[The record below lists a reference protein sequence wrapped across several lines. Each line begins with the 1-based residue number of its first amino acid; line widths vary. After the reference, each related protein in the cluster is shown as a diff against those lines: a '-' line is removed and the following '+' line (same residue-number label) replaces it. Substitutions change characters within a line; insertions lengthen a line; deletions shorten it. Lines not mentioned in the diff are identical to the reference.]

1 MPKSKNKIAD
11 LDNFFTHHRPSEID
25 ISVLSR
31 ELGISVS
38 NIYYQYGSKSE
49 LLRVLA
55 NEVVREKFLSAF
67 ADFQNS
73 FLESGASSSRQKLLE
88 ALQHFF
94 DSIWELIPNTLCHLS
109 HSERQLLL
117 GSFKQFSSL
126 FNIWLD
132 LALHDESNDLKKIVR
147 TMVTDDMRRL
157 TCQK

>member
-1 MPKSKNKIAD
+1 MPVSKNQIAD
-11 LDNFFTHHRPSEID
+11 LDNFFNQHRPSEID

-38 NIYYQYGSKSE
+38 QIYYQYGSKSE

-55 NEVVREKFLSAF
+55 NEVVDSKISGACR
-67 ADFQNS
+67 DFQNS
-73 FLESGASSSRQKLLE
+73 FLESGASSSPGQLLE
-88 ALQHFF
+88 ALRIFF
-94 DSIWELIPNTLCHLS
+94 DSIWELVPNTLCHLH

-117 GSFKQFSSL
+117 DSFEQFSRL

-132 LALHDESNDLKKIVR
+132 LALHKELNGVKEIVKS
-147 TMVTDDMRRL
+147 MVTDQIMRL

>member
-1 MPKSKNKIAD
+1 MPKSKNQIAD

-55 NEVVREKFLSAF
+55 NEVVHAKFLGAF
-67 ADFQNS
+67 DDFQNL
-73 FLESGASSSRQKLLE
+73 FLEPGSSSSRQKLLE
-88 ALQHFF
+88 ALQLFF
-94 DSIWELIPNTLCHLS
+94 NSIWELIPNTLCHLT

-117 GSFKQFSSL
+117 DSFKHFSSL

-132 LALHDESNDLKKIVR
+132 LALDVESNDVKEIVR
-147 TMVTDDMRRL
+147 SMVNDDIRRL